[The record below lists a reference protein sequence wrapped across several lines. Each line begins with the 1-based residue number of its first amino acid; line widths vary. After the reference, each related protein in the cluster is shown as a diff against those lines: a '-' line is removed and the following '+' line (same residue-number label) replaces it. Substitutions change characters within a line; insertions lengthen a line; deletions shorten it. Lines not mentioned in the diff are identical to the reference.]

1 MQSSQRTKNFNICLE
16 WKLCNWGLD
25 SMLQL
30 ILSKSFVSDIEKHT
44 QKSYS
49 HSCQDLTKE

>member
-1 MQSSQRTKNFNICLE
+1 MQSSQRNKNFNICLE

-30 ILSKSFVSDIEKHT
+30 KSFVSEIEKHT
-44 QKSYS
+44 QKGYS
-49 HSCQDLTKE
+49 QLPRSH